1 MEWRWGFKNPPPPEE
16 QVIAAAAEAAASSVP
31 TVTEDEYI
39 EGLEDSLLNEK
50 RESCAHFQ
58 YNMDSGSY
66 IYHLSTLSKFNRRLL
81 SAEADAAALSSRG
94 RSRARMQH
102 VSRSNEAGTVTQT
115 NTYSCDYA
123 QNILNHTNRE
133 ECDSLLDGDMLAM
146 RRYALLDIH
155 ARNMHSL
162 LNSLQDKI
170 ETISLPDKQPF
181 AIRVAVAD
189 GYRASYVAQM
199 HQLEDGSHWQREA
212 DPDNLVISNNL
223 LNITFKTKKDL
234 SGLIFSGKT
243 LGELEAAGQVVF
255 SLASKY
261 EESDQEALLSHV
273 RGILVQRANHHFNR
287 AEMVG
292 STTYTFEDGRFG
304 KGIGGSG

>member
-1 MEWRWGFKNPPPPEE
+1 MKWHWGFKNPPPPEE
-16 QVIAAAAEAAASSVP
+16 QVIAAAADAAASSIP
-31 TVTEDEYI
+31 TVTKDEYI

-50 RESCAHFQ
+50 RESCEHFQ

-102 VSRSNEAGTVTQT
+102 VRRSNEAGTVTQT

-123 QNILNHTNRE
+123 QNTLNHTNRE

-146 RRYALLDIH
+146 RRYALLDVH

-170 ETISLPDKQPF
+170 ETIILPDKQPF

-199 HQLEDGSHWQREA
+199 HQLEDGSHWHWYNERITISTGQKWLA
-212 DPDNLVISNNL
+212 AQPTLSKTGVLAKGLVAMAKCNLA
-223 LNITFKTKKDL
+223 L
-234 SGLIFSGKT
+234 SRMQPLYLGKI
-243 LGELEAAGQVVF
+243 
-255 SLASKY
+255 
-261 EESDQEALLSHV
+261 
-273 RGILVQRANHHFNR
+273 RGRGFP
-287 AEMVG
+287 G
-292 STTYTFEDGRFG
+292 
-304 KGIGGSG
+304 